1 MTRTQSHVSIART
14 AAAALALVAGSAGT
28 LAAQGRPL
36 FAFSGR
42 VDREVLLV
50 MRGGSV
56 DTRESSRADYGQVR
70 VGSQLPQRDGTVRLR
85 VDRGRGSAD
94 VVQQPSARND
104 YTAVV
109 RLRDDQAGADEYRV
123 TAYWQGNDGTYAGND
138 DGRYDRGNDRH
149 GNNGRAGGW
158 GRSGRDHDDAGQWDR
173 GRGRD
178 NGDYDRGDHDR
189 GDHDRG
195 DWGRDDRTGGR
206 DNGRTRN
213 GNSPWDII
221 RGRVRGGAG
230 SGSGMLRWSGR
241 VDDVEEIRIQGRRAE
256 SYAVSGG
263 GASGVRSNLSGGLP
277 ARDVYVQ
284 VRQLDGRGR
293 VRVVEQ
299 PSARNG
305 YTAVLRVE
313 DRDGG
318 AGFYN
323 IEASW

>member
-1 MTRTQSHVSIART
+1 MTHTRSHVLITRTV
-14 AAAALALVAGSAGT
+14 AATLALMAGSAGT
-28 LAAQGRPL
+28 LAAQGRSL

-50 MRGGSV
+50 MRGGNV
-56 DTRESSRADYGQVR
+56 DTRKSSRDDYGQVR

-85 VDRGRGSAD
+85 VERGRGSAD

-104 YTAVV
+104 YTAVI

-123 TAYWQGNDGTYAGND
+123 SAYWQGDGTYAGND
-138 DGRYDRGNDRH
+138 DGRSDDGRYDRGNDRG
-149 GNNGRAGGW
+149 GNNGRGGGW
-158 GRSGRDHDDAGQWDR
+158 GRGGRNQNDDGQRDR
-173 GRGRD
+173 AQRRGRD
-178 NGDYDRGDHDR
+178 DD
-189 GDHDRG
+189 
-195 DWGRDDRTGGR
+195 RDDRDGQNGDWDRDGR
-206 DNGRTRN
+206 TDDGRTRN

-221 RGRVRGGAG
+221 RGRAGNSGGG
-230 SGSGMLRWSGR
+230 SGVLRWSGR
-241 VDDVEEIRIQGRRAE
+241 VDDVEEIRIQGRRVD

-263 GASGVRSNLSGGLP
+263 GASGVRSNVSGGLP

-284 VRQLDGRGR
+284 VHQLDGRGR

-305 YTAVLRVE
+305 YTAVLRIE